1 MKMKRRKFLIALGVV
16 PPLLHACSAKL
27 DLPSAATIITGKVV
41 DIDNK
46 PVEGVGF
53 SFGGEYKKGL
63 SGIPTFDVRVNTN
76 IDGIYKI
83 NAVVPQGTEST
94 SFLPEQISFD
104 MIFYV
109 WKNNQYEK
117 VQSQI
122 VPINYGE
129 TNTFNFQIR
138 KQ

>member
-1 MKMKRRKFLIALGVV
+1 MKRRNFLIALGVV
-16 PPLLHACSAKL
+16 TLLVLEACSTKL

-41 DIDNK
+41 DVNNN
-46 PVEGVGF
+46 PLEGIGF

-63 SGIPTFDVRVNTN
+63 SGIPTFDVSVKTN

-83 NAVVPQGTEST
+83 EALVPQGTEST
-94 SFLPEQISFD
+94 SFLPEQISYD
-104 MIFYV
+104 VIFYV

-117 VQSQI
+117 VQSPI
-122 VPINYGE
+122 VPITLGE

-138 KQ
+138 KR